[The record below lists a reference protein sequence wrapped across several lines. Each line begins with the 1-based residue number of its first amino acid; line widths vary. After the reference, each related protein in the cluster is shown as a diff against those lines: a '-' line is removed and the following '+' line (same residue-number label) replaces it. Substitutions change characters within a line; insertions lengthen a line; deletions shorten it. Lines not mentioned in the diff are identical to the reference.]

1 MCAHTL
7 AHTHTHEQEECID
20 SLVRKAGY
28 KGRIDEGLRR
38 RIRLT
43 RYQVLSAFF
52 FLLSLLSFIILSRL
66 PVVLLPAQRLTVK
79 KKPPTAQGCKHTVG
93 FRKYRE
99 CRVAAG
105 LWNHNWQL

>member
-7 AHTHTHEQEECID
+7 AHTHPHEQEECID

-28 KGRIDEGLRR
+28 KGRIDEGLLR

-43 RYQVLSAFF
+43 RYQVPSAFF
-52 FLLSLLSFIILSRL
+52 LLLLSLLSFIIFSR
-66 PVVLLPAQRLTVK
+66 PAPCPNDLTVK
-79 KKPPTAQGCKHTVG
+79 KKRLPRQGCKHTVG

>member
-52 FLLSLLSFIILSRL
+52 FAVFAIIYHSFASCS
-66 PVVLLPAQRLTVK
+66 
-79 KKPPTAQGCKHTVG
+79 PPNG
-93 FRKYRE
+93 
-99 CRVAAG
+99 
-105 LWNHNWQL
+105 